1 MLLNLPGIYDEVTLP
16 LTLTLTQTRTSTR
29 TRTLTPTPHQ
39 AIILILFA
47 KWLGPKEVM
56 YSAQHFFIQ
65 CAAIAST
72 AIASTALL
80 PPVRRHSTYSHSECI
95 PIVSTALLLTLTPTF
110 TPTFTPAPTLI
121 PASTLALTLTSTP
134 YKVRRPVYEAIHG
147 RAAAARGQGQAQG
160 RLRRGEGRLPTE
172 ALERVRSRHRQLG
185 REGGGGSQMTDD
197 MAVRRRASAF
207 ACGDGGGRG

>member
-16 LTLTLTQTRTSTR
+16 LTLTLTQTRTSTLNR

-65 CAAIAST
+65 CAAIVRT
-72 AIASTALL
+72 AIVS
-80 PPVRRHSTYSHSECI
+80 I

-110 TPTFTPAPTLI
+110 TPTFTPAPTRI

-185 REGGGGSQMTDD
+185 REGGAGGSQMTDD

-207 ACGDGGGRG
+207 ACGDGGGRGWGCLGVARAG